1 MLTTLLLVLTLVQDN
16 PLFPVKQAPG
26 RPASAAAMLG
36 ERAVKLLEEPG
47 QVTLYRVDGENNARF
62 DVRNVEGFRVL
73 AEKPLDATRIPEIRA
88 LLLDDKAYDFTQWG
102 NDKWCGFVPGIAVVF
117 ERDKAAVVALVCF
130 KCGDIV
136 FTARDEQGE
145 RFFSTYADF
154 GPSRA
159 RWLKLAREWF
169 PDDEALKALE

>member
-1 MLTTLLLVLTLVQDN
+1 MLTTLLLVLTLAQDN
-16 PLFPVKQAPG
+16 PLFPVKQTPG
-26 RPASAAAMLG
+26 KPASAAAMLG
-36 ERAVKLLEEPG
+36 EQAVKLLGEPG
-47 QVTLYRVDGENNARF
+47 QVMLYRVDGENNARF
-62 DVRNVEGFRVL
+62 DVPNVEGFRILV
-73 AEKPLDATRIPEIRA
+73 EKPLDAARIPEIRD

-117 ERDKAAVVALVCF
+117 QRDKASVVALVCF

-136 FTARDEQGE
+136 FTASDEKGE

-154 GPSRA
+154 SPSRA

-169 PDDEALKALE
+169 PHDEALKALE